1 LSRAATAARPRRRR
15 AIALA
20 AALAA
25 LLALDL
31 ARPPRE
37 QWSARLLLAG
47 IARYRA
53 TLSPALGRAGLACR
67 FEPSCSRYAEGAIR
81 ADGALLGGARS
92 LWRIAR
98 CGPWTPAGT
107 YDPPVAAPGPR
118 AVAPTPP
125 PADRLDSET
134 ESP

>member
-1 LSRAATAARPRRRR
+1 MSVAGPPARARRR
-15 AIALA
+15 ARAPLWLA
-20 AALAA
+20 AGLLA
-25 LLALDL
+25 LLAFDL

-37 QWSARLLLAG
+37 QRSARLLLAG

-81 ADGALLGGARS
+81 ADGALVGGARAF
-92 LWRIAR
+92 WRIAR

-107 YDPPVAAPGPR
+107 LDPPVPAPI
-118 AVAPTPP
+118 APTPAP
-125 PADRLDSET
+125 SDRLDSAAET
-134 ESP
+134 P